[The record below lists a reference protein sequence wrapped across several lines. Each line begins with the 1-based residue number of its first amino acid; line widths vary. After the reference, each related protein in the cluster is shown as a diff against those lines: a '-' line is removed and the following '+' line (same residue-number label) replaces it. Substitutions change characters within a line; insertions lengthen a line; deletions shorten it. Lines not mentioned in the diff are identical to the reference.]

1 MAYRSVWRLIGVSLD
16 LNMKARSHN
25 VCCLIQPDFIS
36 ANIML
41 LYCAL
46 CTVRLVLRAVG
57 RGAKSIMSLK
67 QLWESSHSS
76 HSIARESSRNI
87 TCSERMM
94 ARLTPCS
101 NIALSIVQKAGALG
115 PNEKENSTIHR
126 TKCLLF
132 FKLQLQ
138 TNIERKRPCK
148 NSNRACYLYF
158 EAQINIRF

>member
-57 RGAKSIMSLK
+57 RGAKSMMSLK

-101 NIALSIVQKAGALG
+101 NIALSSSEGWSIG
-115 PNEKENSTIHR
+115 
-126 TKCLLF
+126 TKWKREFYDTQNKVFAIFQTAITDKHWEETTLQE
-132 FKLQLQ
+132 FK
-138 TNIERKRPCK
+138 
-148 NSNRACYLYF
+148 
-158 EAQINIRF
+158 